1 MKKWLFGFLWMLS
14 MAAYADGPLIDLAAE
29 INPELAKEAEP
40 STPEA
45 EKQDEAKDAKPPP
58 TQEVSA
64 PPVETPPA
72 KWGYLPEVAPH
83 LWAKLDSRY
92 SLCDEGKSQSPIDL
106 RENEAVLTRGMPG
119 LDVAYREVPLRLI
132 LSDHGLR
139 GEYPLGSYIR
149 LGEQRYEFTHYTLH
163 TPSEHHLD
171 GFAYPME
178 IQLHHRDGD
187 GHQVVLSVIIQEG
200 KANPHLTTLLQNIPQ
215 QRDKLQVFEQ
225 VNFNPVRFLP
235 QNKRFYRYIG
245 SMTTPP
251 CREGVI
257 WLVFQQPIDASV
269 SQLVQF
275 QQLMG
280 ENVRPLQPL
289 NGRLPLK
296 SWLDASGSAPPQN
309 GVGYY
314 FDY

>member
-1 MKKWLFGFLWMLS
+1 MKKWLFGCLWMLS
-14 MAAYADGPLIDLAAE
+14 MAVYADGPLVDLAAE

-40 STPEA
+40 SAPQVEKPA
-45 EKQDEAKDAKPPP
+45 EPKPPAA
-58 TQEVSA
+58 QEEPVPA
-64 PPVETPPA
+64 VETSPA
-72 KWGYLPEVAPH
+72 KWGYLPDVAPH
-83 LWAKLDSRY
+83 LWGKLDARY
-92 SLCDEGKSQSPIDL
+92 LLCDEGKSQSPIDL
-106 RENEAVLTRGMPG
+106 RESQAVLTRGMPG

-187 GHQVVLSVIIQEG
+187 GHQVVLSVIVQEG
-200 KANPHLTTLLQNIPQ
+200 KANPHLTTLLQNIPK
-215 QRDKLQVFEQ
+215 QRDKLEVFEP

-235 QNKRFYRYIG
+235 QNKRFYRYVG

-251 CREGVI
+251 CQEGVV

-296 SWLDASGSAPPQN
+296 SWLDASGSAPPQS

>member
-1 MKKWLFGFLWMLS
+1 MRKWLLGFVCLVS
-14 MAAYADGPLIDLAAE
+14 TAAWADGPLIDLAAE
-29 INPELAKEAEP
+29 INPDLASQVE
-40 STPEA
+40 
-45 EKQDEAKDAKPPP
+45 PPP
-58 TQEVSA
+58 TPPAKTEEVKAEPEAVA
-64 PPVETPPA
+64 PAISIEPA
-72 KWGYLPEVAPH
+72 KWGYEGELAPH
-83 LWAKLDSRY
+83 LWARLDSRY
-92 SLCDEGKSQSPIDL
+92 VLCEQGKSQSPIDL
-106 RENEAVLTRGMPG
+106 RDNQAVLTRGMPG

-149 LGEQRYEFTHYTLH
+149 LGEQRYELTHYPLH

-178 IQLHHRDGD
+178 VQLHHRDGD
-187 GHQVVLSVIIQEG
+187 GHRVVLSIIVQEG
-200 KANPHLTTLLQNIPQ
+200 KTNPHLATLLQNIPQ

-235 QNKRFYRYIG
+235 QNKRFYRYVG

-251 CREGVI
+251 CQEGVV

-269 SQLVQF
+269 SQLVQLHE
-275 QQLMG
+275 LMG
-280 ENVRPLQPL
+280 DNVRPLQPL

-296 SWLDASGSAPPQN
+296 SWLDASGSEPRQS